1 MKNRNLISIILV
13 LAVLTLAAGNLV
25 QYIQTKPISNAK
37 TETMKN
43 DSIKNALEV
52 IHSRKSVRHFTG
64 EVVGSAELET
74 IVRAGMA
81 APSARN
87 LQPWAFVVV
96 TGRSLLDSLG
106 EALPYAKMLN
116 KAGAAIVV
124 CGDMNKA
131 ATNTKTDYWVQDCS
145 AATQNI
151 LLAVEAL
158 GLGAVWTAAFPY
170 DERINPVR
178 RVLNLPDNLIPL
190 NVIPIGHPTGEDQPK
205 DKWKPENLHWN
216 NF

>member
-96 TGRSLLDSLG
+96 TERSLLDSLG